1 MKRVWIYI
9 LLALVVSAVGGF
21 FGLRAWRKHVIV
33 RQDNLAYQ
41 AATNALRSARFADA
55 YAIYSSRVPAPSPHA
70 WDKVEIE
77 ALVGLRQLPKLVALY
92 ERTPERILANE
103 DASLFVARAY
113 LHARKP
119 KELASLRAQWAS
131 RDKDSLGWFLLDADN
146 FLISERPKDA
156 RKHLESRKFEGTND
170 VPRLVRLALLD
181 GNRPLT
187 NSWNR
192 LAEAMALDPR
202 NTEVRSFRAQILE
215 QIGRFELARV
225 EYVAA
230 HVAEPN
236 NPILRDQLAEFYR
249 RRGSYELAMATW
261 KDALRPPSLDYLWLK
276 AWFWNRMTVP
286 INFDWNSTNPPPG
299 DLTPLVDQLRM
310 IPEGRFLDAT
320 NFAALPNSRKL
331 AADRQEIHWLQLCE
345 HLLNH
350 AEPAALDLIR
360 FSRFTPISWN
370 QDLERGLAELL
381 AYRATT
387 NRTFNPPGIQ
397 FTASTTPATNR
408 HQFLLLL
415 DKYAIE
421 ERSGRK
427 PVVPADLDRFLRS
440 PAAPAAV
447 FLAAGWREAA
457 IHLLKIED
465 FPADAP
471 EWAVYGFTQAL
482 RLNRNPKL
490 ALAFLN
496 NRANSPLLNGL
507 KGELLLAD
515 SQIEPGLTLLAS
527 LAPGDSDAAYRAAW
541 LTSLAELDRR
551 NPAAA
556 RQRLQVNKRF
566 AGSTAGREI
575 LARIA
580 LAETNSAEATR
591 IYTAIAADSAEAK
604 TFLARAAF
612 ATKDFPKARKY
623 TEELIALFPDELQ
636 LRANLEAIL
645 QAENPRK

>member
-1 MKRVWIYI
+1 MKRVWIFI

-21 FGLRAWRKHVIV
+21 FGLRAWRRHVV
-33 RQDNLAYQ
+33 ARQDTVAYQ
-41 AATNALRSARFADA
+41 AATNAIRSGRFADA
-55 YAIYSSRVPAPSPHA
+55 YAIQSSRIPTASPHA
-70 WDKVEIE
+70 WDKVELE

-92 ERTPERILANE
+92 ERSPERILANE

-119 KELASLRAQWAS
+119 KELATLRSQWAN
-131 RDKDSLGWFLLDADN
+131 RDKDSIGWFLLDADN
-146 FLISERPKDA
+146 YLISDRPKEA
-156 RKHLESRKFEGTND
+156 RRHLEARKFEGTND

-192 LAEAMALDPR
+192 LAEAMALDSR

-215 QIGRFELARV
+215 QIGRYELARV

-230 HVAEPN
+230 HVADPS

-249 RRGSYELAMATW
+249 RRGAYELAMTTW
-261 KDALRPPSLDYLWLK
+261 KDALRPPGLDYLWLK
-276 AWFWNRMTVP
+276 AWFWSRMTVP
-286 INFDWNSTNPPPG
+286 IEFDWNSTNPPAG

-310 IPEGRFLDAT
+310 LPAGRFFDAT
-320 NFAALPNSRKL
+320 NFAGLPNYRKL
-331 AADRQEIHWLQLCE
+331 AVDRQEVHWLQLSE
-345 HLLNH
+345 HLLNK
-350 AEPAALDLIR
+350 AEAAALDHIR
-360 FSRFTPISWN
+360 FSRFTPLSWN

-387 NRTFNPPGIQ
+387 NRTFNPPGVQ

-408 HQFLLLL
+408 HQFLLML

-427 PVVPADLDRFLRS
+427 PVVPPELDRFLRS
-440 PAAPAAV
+440 PAAPATV

-457 IHLLKIED
+457 LTLFKIED
-465 FPADAP
+465 FPAEAP

-482 RLNRNPKL
+482 RLNRNVKL
-490 ALAFLN
+490 ALAFLS
-496 NRANSPLLNGL
+496 NRANTPLLNGL

-515 SQIEPGLTLLAS
+515 AQIEPGLTLLAS
-527 LAPGDSDAAYRAAW
+527 IAPGDSDAAYRAAW
-541 LTSLAELDRR
+541 LTTLAELDR
-551 NPAAA
+551 NKPAAA
-556 RQRLQVNKRF
+556 RQRLQINKRF
-566 AGSTAGREI
+566 ASSTAGREI

-591 IYTAIAADSAEAK
+591 IYTSLAAESAEAK

-612 ATKDFPKARKY
+612 AAKDYPKARKY

-636 LRANLEAIL
+636 LRSNLEEIL
-645 QAENPRK
+645 KAEAPRQ